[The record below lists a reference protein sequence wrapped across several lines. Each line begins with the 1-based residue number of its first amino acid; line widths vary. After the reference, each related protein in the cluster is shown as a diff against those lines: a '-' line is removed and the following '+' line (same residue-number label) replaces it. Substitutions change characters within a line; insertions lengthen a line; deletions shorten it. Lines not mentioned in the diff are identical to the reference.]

1 MTTDTMLD
9 LHPPAKPALTAGN
22 VLAVWLQN
30 FGGGIGAATLTAL
43 VCWALATDAMTGLRW
58 SLTVGGI
65 VFGALMILR
74 SAIDEIVDWRD
85 YRAMLADI
93 EALEEQNELLEQR
106 CAALQRD
113 LRSEQI
119 LSASIAG
126 RTPGRPVQD
135 RNGEPMPVPAPD
147 PVRND
152 ARELIRLHFSG
163 GKWPAKDRTCQHLGW
178 ETSRWAAARDEL
190 QRHGIVNTQGK
201 QTFMLATSEAHALA
215 MLAGD
220 VEPSR

>member
-1 MTTDTMLD
+1 MQTELIDRNWKQEA
-9 LHPPAKPALTAGN
+9 PLTVAA

-30 FGGGIGAATLTAL
+30 FGGGLGAATLAGVLCWQLGLEAGAAARWALLAGAL
-43 VCWALATDAMTGLRW
+43 VFGGLM
-58 SLTVGGI
+58 V
-65 VFGALMILR
+65 LR
-74 SAIDEIVDWRD
+74 SAIDEMVDWNDWRL
-85 YRAMLADI
+85 MLAD
-93 EALEEQNELLEQR
+93 LEDKDDQIDTLEQR
-106 CAALQRD
+106 VAALQRD

-126 RTPGRPVQD
+126 RTPGRPVHD
-135 RNGEPMPVPAPD
+135 RNGDPMPAPAPD

-163 GKWPAKDRTCQHLGW
+163 GKWPAKDRTCQNLGW

-190 QRHGIVNTQGK
+190 QRHGIVTTQGK
-201 QTFMLATSEAHALA
+201 QTIMLATSEAHALA
-215 MLAGD
+215 MLVGD